1 MVAKVNHNE
10 LKSLVKEYYKKKL
23 ALFVWGTFGIGKSR
37 EVLEISKDLA
47 KERGREFIEW
57 NRISKGEKQNV
68 YAFPEKYFVL
78 IDIRLSEF
86 DSSDIKG
93 LPYFLNDNEA
103 IDWKS
108 PFFARLLAK
117 PNSDG
122 ILLFDEINLATPI
135 VMSSC
140 YKIIYDREINDE
152 KVNENWLVIGCGNLD
167 NDRAFTHTL
176 PAPLKDR
183 GGEVELTVPNVED
196 WTINFAMP
204 NKIDSRIIG
213 FVNFKQSSLHKVNFD
228 DGQKFVTPRGWE
240 RISNLIKDVK
250 DWQIIELLCN
260 SAIGEGTAIEFVSF
274 CKIQEKL
281 KLEDVIKNP
290 EKIRKIEKPDIKYFL
305 VSALAER
312 YSDKKNKSVDFTKI
326 MEVSKILDEIN
337 NAEFVALL
345 WKLCSGYTK
354 LFKKNFIDDTK
365 FDNFKEKYG
374 KYII

>member
-1 MVAKVNHNE
+1 MVLKITHSE
-10 LKSLVKEYYKKKL
+10 LKLLIKEYYKKKL
-23 ALFVWGTFGIGKSR
+23 ALFIWGTFGIGKSR

-47 KERGREFIEW
+47 KERARTFCEW
-57 NRISKGEKQNV
+57 NKMTKEEKQEA
-68 YAFPEKYFVL
+68 YAYPEKYFVL

-93 LPYFLNDNEA
+93 LPNFQGDNDA
-103 IDWKS
+103 IEWKS
-108 PFFARLLAK
+108 PFFAKLLAK
-117 PNSDG
+117 DNSDG
-122 ILLFDEINLATPI
+122 ILLFDEINLSTPL
-135 VMSSC
+135 VMSST
-140 YKIIYDREINDE
+140 YKIIYDRVINDE
-152 KVNENWLVIGCGNLD
+152 KVNENWLIIGCGNLD

-196 WTINFAMP
+196 WTNNFAIP
-204 NKIDSRIIG
+204 NKMDSRIIG
-213 FVNFKQSSLHKVNFD
+213 YVNFKQSSLHKVNFD
-228 DGQKFVTPRGWE
+228 DNQKFVTPRGWE
-240 RISNLIKDVK
+240 RIHNLIKGVN
-250 DWQIIELLCN
+250 DWNTIELLCN

-312 YSDKKNKSVDFTKI
+312 YSNNKDKSVNFSKL
-326 MEVSKILDEIN
+326 MQVSKILDEMN

-345 WKLCSGYTK
+345 WKLCSSYSK
-354 LFKKNFIDDTK
+354 QFKKDFINDTK
-365 FDNFKEKYG
+365 FDAFKERYG
-374 KYII
+374 KFII